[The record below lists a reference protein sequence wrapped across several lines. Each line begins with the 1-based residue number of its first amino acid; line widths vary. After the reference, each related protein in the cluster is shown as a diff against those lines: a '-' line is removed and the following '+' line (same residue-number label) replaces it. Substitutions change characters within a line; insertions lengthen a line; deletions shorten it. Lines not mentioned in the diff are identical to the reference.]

1 MKVEKQKE
9 NVHSYLVVYNRPFEK
24 IISEVFY
31 AESAMA
37 VIKKLHADY
46 AKEYDPSVI
55 YNIIRI
61 DDL

>member
-1 MKVEKQKE
+1 MVEKPKD
-9 NVHSYLVVYNRPFEK
+9 NMHSYLVVYNRPFEK

-37 VIKKLHADY
+37 VIKKLDADY
-46 AKEYDPSVI
+46 AKEYDHSVI

>member
-1 MKVEKQKE
+1 MIVEKPKD
-9 NVHSYLVVYNRPFEK
+9 NMHSYLVVYNRPFEK

-46 AKEYDPSVI
+46 AKENDPSVI